1 MSKLSFKGFCIE
13 FYSEYKGMR
22 SNEVYDLFE
31 KAGVLKLLDEDY
43 EDLHGFGMEYLV
55 RFIDE
60 YLEGNAFGK

>member
-1 MSKLSFKGFCIE
+1 MSKLSFKSFCIE

-22 SNEVYDLFE
+22 SDEVFELFE
-31 KAGVLKLLDEDY
+31 KEGVLKLLDEDY

-60 YLEGNAFGK
+60 YLEGKAQSI